1 MSKLLRLGFTDT
13 FGSIENFFTE
23 VLSREFDIVRDDER
37 PDYLI
42 FGDKNFGN
50 NNINYNNKNCIKILY
65 TGENQRPWEYYC
77 HYAITFDHIDS
88 EQHYRLPL
96 YVIYDYD
103 NKKRNVPH
111 ADDCERS
118 RQDLAKPREFCSFVV
133 KNPGCEKRN
142 QFFHRLN
149 AYKPVASAG
158 PLFNNMGEVLERGEK
173 SVQSKLAFLPK
184 YKFNLCFENSS
195 YPGYATE
202 KLYEA
207 LIAKTVPIY
216 WGSPTIECDFNP
228 RAFLNWHHYQDD
240 DMFFDAIVALDNDW
254 EAYNEMYFEPMH
266 WEFSKNKYYNLDRFV
281 HWFKKNVYKGVIN

>member
-266 WEFSKNKYYNLDRFV
+266 WEFSKNKYYNLHRFV